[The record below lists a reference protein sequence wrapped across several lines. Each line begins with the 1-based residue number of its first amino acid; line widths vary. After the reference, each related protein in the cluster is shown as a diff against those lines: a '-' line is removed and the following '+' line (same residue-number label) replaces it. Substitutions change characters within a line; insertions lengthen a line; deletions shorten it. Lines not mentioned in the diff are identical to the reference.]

1 MPQLFDQDRREYV
14 RIQADIPVRYKFLA
28 KHITTP
34 VIENIYQGVTNN
46 ISGGGILLAGTVPD
60 MSWVSELLMQRIV
73 IGINFAL
80 PMDTEVI
87 KALTR
92 VSWIEAMDEKS
103 QQCLMGLKF
112 KEITTPDR
120 DKIFKYII
128 RSQLP
133 S

>member
-14 RIQADIPVRYKFLA
+14 RVKADIPVRYKFLA
-28 KHITTP
+28 KHITNP
-34 VIENIYQGVTNN
+34 CIEDIYQGITNN
-46 ISGGGILLAGTVPD
+46 ISGGGILLAGVVPD
-60 MSWVSELLMQRIV
+60 MSWVSDLLMQRIV
-73 IGINFAL
+73 VGINFAL
-80 PMDTEVI
+80 PADTEVI

-92 VSWIEAMDEKS
+92 VSWIESFDEKT

-112 KEITTPDR
+112 KEITTSDR
-120 DKIFKYII
+120 DKIFKHII